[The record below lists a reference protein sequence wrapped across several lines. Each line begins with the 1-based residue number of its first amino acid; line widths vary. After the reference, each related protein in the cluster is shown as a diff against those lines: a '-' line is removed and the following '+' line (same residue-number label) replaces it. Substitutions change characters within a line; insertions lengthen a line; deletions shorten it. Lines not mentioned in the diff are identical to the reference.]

1 MAPSSGGPLYLWYS
15 MYPEERNLI
24 ELKPGGGNKS
34 VVHGFRATGE
44 VKGSKRMDLHKPLL
58 PDGNPSHHVGSDSKH
73 KNGKTIICIDGEGDV
88 KETDFRKHHFVRHG
102 YLKAR
107 DVLLM
112 DPSLPA
118 PFPSAIYFREKSI
131 IISMQAIR
139 TIICS
144 NNKAYFISVPKVG
157 WFD

>member
-1 MAPSSGGPLYLWYS
+1 M
-15 MYPEERNLI
+15 
-24 ELKPGGGNKS
+24 
-34 VVHGFRATGE
+34 HGFRVTGQTI
-44 VKGSKRMDLHKPLL
+44 GSSRMDLRKPLL
-58 PDGNPSHHVGSDSKH
+58 PDGTTHHNGSGSKH
-73 KNGKTIICIDGEGDV
+73 TNEINIICIDGKGNV
-88 KETDFRKHHFVRHG
+88 NETDFRKHHFVRHG

-112 DPSLPA
+112 DPSLPP
-118 PFPSAIYFREKSI
+118 PFVSAIYFREKSI

-157 WFD
+157 LFG

>member
-1 MAPSSGGPLYLWYS
+1 
-15 MYPEERNLI
+15 
-24 ELKPGGGNKS
+24 
-34 VVHGFRATGE
+34 
-44 VKGSKRMDLHKPLL
+44 MDLRKPLL
-58 PDGNPSHHVGSDSKH
+58 PDGTTYHNGSDSKH
-73 KNGKTIICIDGEGDV
+73 NNGIKVICIDGKGDV
-88 KETDFRKHHFVRHG
+88 KETDFRKHHFVRQG

-157 WFD
+157 LFG